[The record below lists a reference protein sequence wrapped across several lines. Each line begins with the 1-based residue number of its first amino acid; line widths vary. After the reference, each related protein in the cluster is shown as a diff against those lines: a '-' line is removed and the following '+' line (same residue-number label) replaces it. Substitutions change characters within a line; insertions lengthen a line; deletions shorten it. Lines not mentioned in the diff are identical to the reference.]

1 MNAITIPAS
10 VDERLERIRL
20 LMLEAAG
27 KKADAA
33 RLDKKRKM
41 VRAQLMM
48 KAKADG
54 LAVGLCAEQAMA
66 SQAYEDAVNEHYL
79 ADLEAGLADAEAKA
93 ANLKWETWRT
103 LAANKRAEM
112 KL

>member
-1 MNAITIPAS
+1 MNAIAIPDS

-20 LMLEAAG
+20 LMLEAAE
-27 KKADAA
+27 KKAEAA
-33 RLDKKRKM
+33 RLDKRRKM

-54 LAVGLCAEQAMA
+54 LAVGLCAEQAQA
-66 SQAYEDAVNEHYL
+66 SEAYAAACDEHYL
-79 ADLEAGLADAEAKA
+79 ADLAAGQAEAEA
-93 ANLKWETWRT
+93 AAAKIKWETWRT
-103 LAANKRAEM
+103 MAANKRAEM